1 MWNDISVFVLVFIA
15 LFLGWLL
22 SKFSVLDFL
31 SKVKRRSW
39 RRSYMQGIHLLLK
52 EQSDTL
58 HIRAPP

>member
-39 RRSYMQGIHLLLK
+39 RRSYMQGIRLFF
-52 EQSDTL
+52 Q
-58 HIRAPP
+58 